1 MLRATPQDLDEYPE
15 FRDQLVK
22 MGASPVSSADMQG
35 PIQTK
40 DLGPVERDIA
50 RMKDALSKSSAAEGF
65 LNAASPGLI
74 TVFQPNEYYASHAA
88 YLEALA
94 EATRV

>member
-1 MLRATPQDLDEYPE
+1 VLRATPQDLDEYPE

-40 DLGPVERDIA
+40 DLGPVERVRA
-50 RMKDALSKSSAAEGF
+50 
-65 LNAASPGLI
+65 
-74 TVFQPNEYYASHAA
+74 
-88 YLEALA
+88 
-94 EATRV
+94 